1 MATHSKYITSFF
13 ASIACSLVVYHVIV
27 RFMKKT
33 IPNNG
38 SYEIVP
44 LHKASYMQS
53 KTKQLLATEWPGT
66 KIRLYSSKILPTH
79 LILIHHKNGQNIEN
93 GEVIGHVTLKG
104 SLLMNLPNKFITME
118 RLIVD
123 PEYRGYGFGK
133 SLIGITATKS
143 LIRFYDKL
151 HARVDRSFFSNDV
164 SGSVGMYIELA
175 NPSLLDKCKTL
186 LNVNNKTYNLILS
199 F

>member
-1 MATHSKYITSFF
+1 
-13 ASIACSLVVYHVIV
+13 
-27 RFMKKT
+27 
-33 IPNNG
+33 
-38 SYEIVP
+38 
-44 LHKASYMQS
+44 
-53 KTKQLLATEWPGT
+53 
-66 KIRLYSSKILPTH
+66 
-79 LILIHHKNGQNIEN
+79 
-93 GEVIGHVTLKG
+93 
-104 SLLMNLPNKFITME
+104 ME

-133 SLIGITATKS
+133 SLMYASYIYANHCQFQSKYGINKIRGITATKS